1 MAANPNEALFNRPGP
16 NRLRQSEVY
25 RTTDPEEAVKI
36 RMSKEGLG
44 AEEPI
49 SIPGL
54 LKRAVNNFPD
64 YPALRTKNGKNG
76 YTTVTYKQYEQK
88 VHQAAKAFIK
98 LGLQEHHSVGVLA
111 FNCAEWFYSAMGA
124 IHARGIIAGIYT
136 TNSAE
141 AVQHVLENSRAQ
153 IVIVDEAK
161 QMDKIREIRDKLPN
175 LKAAIQI
182 QEPYAPYLKKE
193 DGYYRWSEIEAMTVT
208 DVEEEYKRRLENIAI
223 NECCCL
229 VYTSGTVGM
238 PKGVMLSH
246 DNISYDTRGIG
257 KGLEKI
263 VYGGES
269 MVSYLP
275 LSHVAAQVV
284 DIYTVAS
291 MAGCIWFA
299 DKDALKGTLVKT
311 LQDARPTRFIGVPRV
326 FEKFQERMV
335 AVASSSGSF
344 KKMLAA
350 WAKGISLK
358 HYMEDQGK
366 SSGGFRYK
374 IAKSLILSKV
384 KAALGFDRVVSL
396 VTAAAPMSPE
406 TKKYF
411 LSLDMKILDAFGMSE
426 SGGCHTLCLPDSHLL
441 NSIGKTLPGC
451 ESKIINQD
459 ENGHGELCIR
469 GRHVF
474 MGYIF
479 NKEKT
484 EESLDDDCWLHTGD
498 LGFIDDKGY
507 VMLTGR
513 SKELIITA
521 GGENIPPV
529 HIENIIK
536 KELDGISNAF
546 LVGEQRKYLTV
557 LVSIKTEVERESGA
571 PMDELTHESIMWMK
585 SLGVEYKTLS
595 EILKAGPCPKVLKS
609 IEDGIKRAN
618 KQSISNAQKVQK
630 FAILPHDFS
639 IATGE
644 LGPTLKVKRNVV
656 NKMYADLIETLYA

>member
-1 MAANPNEALFNRPGP
+1 MATNPNEALFNRPGP
-16 NRLRQSEVY
+16 NRLRPSEVY
-25 RTTDPEEAVKI
+25 RTTNIEEAVKI
-36 RMSKEGLG
+36 RMHKEGLG

-54 LKRAVNNFPD
+54 LKRSVNNYPE
-64 YPALRTKNGKNG
+64 YPAMRTKSGKNG
-76 YTTVTYKQYEQK
+76 YTTVTYKQYEEK
-88 VHQAAKAFIK
+88 VHQTAKAFVK
-98 LGLQEHHSVGVLA
+98 LGLQDHHSVGVLA

-141 AVQHVLENSRAQ
+141 AVQHVLLDSRAQ
-153 IVIVDEAK
+153 IVVVDDSK
-161 QMDKIREIRDKLPN
+161 QMDKIKSIRDKLPN

-182 QEPYAPYLKKE
+182 QEPYPEYLKKE
-193 DGYYRWSEIEAMTVT
+193 DGYYRWSEIEAMNVA

-223 NECCCL
+223 NECCSL

-246 DNISYDTRGIG
+246 DNIAFNTRGIA
-257 KGLEKI
+257 KGLEK
-263 VYGGES
+263 VVMGSEN

-275 LSHVAAQVV
+275 LSHVAAQTV
-284 DIYTVAS
+284 DIYTIAS

-299 DKDALKGTLVKT
+299 DKDALKGTLVKS
-311 LQDARPTRFIGVPRV
+311 LQDAHPTRFMGVPRV

-344 KKMLAA
+344 SKMIAG
-350 WAKGISLK
+350 WAKGITLK
-358 HYMEDQGK
+358 HYMENQGK

-374 IAKSLILSKV
+374 IAKSLVMSKV

-396 VTAAAPMSPE
+396 VSAAAPMSPE

-411 LSLDMKILDAFGMSE
+411 LSLDLKILDAFGMSE
-426 SGGCHTLCLPDSHLL
+426 TGGCHTLCQPDCSLL
-441 NSIGKTLPGC
+441 NTIGKSMPGC

-474 MGYIF
+474 MGYVS

-484 EESLDDDCWLHTGD
+484 EESLDDDCWLHSGD
-498 LGFIDDKGY
+498 LGYIDEKGY
-507 VMLTGR
+507 VCLTGR

-557 LVSIKTEVERESGA
+557 LVSIKTEVDKDTGA
-571 PMDELTHESIMWMK
+571 PLDELTHESSVWMK
-585 SLGVEYKTLS
+585 SLGVEHKTLTD
-595 EILKAGPCPKVLKS
+595 ILNAGPCPKVWKS

-639 IATGE
+639 IVTGE

-656 NKMYADLIETLYA
+656 NKMYADIIEKLYA

>member
-1 MAANPNEALFNRPGP
+1 MSTNEALFNRPGP

-25 RTTDPEEAVKI
+25 RTTNPEEAVKI
-36 RMSKEGLG
+36 RMSKDGLG

-54 LKRAVNNFPD
+54 LKRTANNYAN
-64 YPALRTKNGKNG
+64 YPALRTKNGDKG
-76 YTTVTYKQYEQK
+76 YNTVTYKQYEQK
-88 VHQAAKAFIK
+88 VHQVAKAFIK

-136 TNSAE
+136 TNSAD
-141 AVQHVLENSRAQ
+141 AVQHVLDNSRAQ
-153 IVIVDEAK
+153 VVIVDDSK
-161 QMDKIREIRDKLPN
+161 QMDKIQAIRANLPN

-182 QEPYAPYLKKE
+182 QEPYPAYLKKE
-193 DGYYRWSEIEAMTVT
+193 DGYYRWSEIEAMNVT
-208 DVEEEYKRRLENIAI
+208 DVEDEFKRRLENIAI
-223 NECCCL
+223 NECCSL

-246 DNISYDTRGIG
+246 DNICYDTRAIA
-257 KGLEKI
+257 KSLERI
-263 VYGGES
+263 VPGSES
-269 MVSYLP
+269 LVSYLP
-275 LSHVAAQVV
+275 LSHVAAQTV
-284 DIYTVAS
+284 DIYTVALL
-291 MAGCIWFA
+291 AGCIWFA

-311 LQDARPTRFIGVPRV
+311 LQDAHPTRFMGVPRV
-326 FEKFQERMV
+326 YEKFQERMV

-344 KKMLAA
+344 KKMLAG
-350 WAKGISLK
+350 WAKGITLK
-358 HYMEDQGK
+358 HYMESQGK
-366 SSGGFRYK
+366 SSSGFRYK

-384 KAALGFDRVVSL
+384 KAALGFDRVISL
-396 VTAAAPMSPE
+396 VSAAAPMSPE

-411 LSLDMKILDAFGMSE
+411 LSLDMKILDGFGMSE
-426 SGGCHTLCLPDSHLL
+426 TAGCHTLCLPDTTSL
-441 NSIGKTLPGC
+441 NTIGKTLPSC
-451 ESKIINQD
+451 ESKIINKD

-474 MGYIF
+474 MGYID

-484 EESLDDDCWLHTGD
+484 EESLDDDCWLHSGD

-507 VMLTGR
+507 VCLTGR
-513 SKELIITA
+513 SKEIIITA

-529 HIENIIK
+529 QIENVIK

-557 LVSIKTEVERESGA
+557 LVSIKTEMDRETGA
-571 PMDELTHESIMWMK
+571 PLDELTHESMMWMK
-585 SLGVEYKTLS
+585 TLGVEHKTLTD
-595 EILKAGPCPKVLKS
+595 ILNAGPCPKVWKS

-656 NKMYADLIETLYA
+656 NKSYEDIIEKLYA

>member
-1 MAANPNEALFNRPGP
+1 
-16 NRLRQSEVY
+16 
-25 RTTDPEEAVKI
+25 
-36 RMSKEGLG
+36 
-44 AEEPI
+44 
-49 SIPGL
+49 
-54 LKRAVNNFPD
+54 
-64 YPALRTKNGKNG
+64 
-76 YTTVTYKQYEQK
+76 
-88 VHQAAKAFIK
+88 
-98 LGLQEHHSVGVLA
+98 
-111 FNCAEWFYSAMGA
+111 
-124 IHARGIIAGIYT
+124 
-136 TNSAE
+136 
-141 AVQHVLENSRAQ
+141 
-153 IVIVDEAK
+153 
-161 QMDKIREIRDKLPN
+161 
-175 LKAAIQI
+175 
-182 QEPYAPYLKKE
+182 
-193 DGYYRWSEIEAMTVT
+193 
-208 DVEEEYKRRLENIAI
+208 
-223 NECCCL
+223 
-229 VYTSGTVGM
+229 
-238 PKGVMLSH
+238 
-246 DNISYDTRGIG
+246 
-257 KGLEKI
+257 
-263 VYGGES
+263 
-269 MVSYLP
+269 
-275 LSHVAAQVV
+275 
-284 DIYTVAS
+284 
-291 MAGCIWFA
+291 
-299 DKDALKGTLVKT
+299 
-311 LQDARPTRFIGVPRV
+311 
-326 FEKFQERMV
+326 
-335 AVASSSGSF
+335 
-344 KKMLAA
+344 
-350 WAKGISLK
+350 
-358 HYMEDQGK
+358 
-366 SSGGFRYK
+366 
-374 IAKSLILSKV
+374 
-384 KAALGFDRVVSL
+384 
-396 VTAAAPMSPE
+396 MSPE

-557 LVSIKTEVERESGA
+557 LVSIKVSLDIIEFISNHIAKVKVSKLQTEVERESGA